1 MDSYL
6 PKIYAL
12 HVPVMHRRHNLGSRA
27 TFCVWPWLRRLL
39 QASDAVDPDIRGAT
53 ELVGDKVWG
62 LDNTKAKET
71 YLCYGQQAEYRS
83 RHIWPAAL
91 NRTESQSLLDPAAP
105 LCVSSWYPFSVG
117 EEKHPQQSVKEQI
130 YGILCQL

>member
-1 MDSYL
+1 MCMAVAAAAAASL
-6 PKIYAL
+6 RCSGP
-12 HVPVMHRRHNLGSRA
+12 RR
-27 TFCVWPWLRRLL
+27 PW
-39 QASDAVDPDIRGAT
+39 GN

-105 LCVSSWYPFSVG
+105 LCFSSWYPFSVG
-117 EEKHPQQSVKEQI
+117 EEKHPQQSLKEQI

>member
-12 HVPVMHRRHNLGSRA
+12 HVPIMHRRHNLGSGA
-27 TFCVWPWLRRLL
+27 TFCVWPRPRQLL
-39 QASDAVDPDIRGAT
+39 QASDAVDPDICEET

-62 LDNTKAKET
+62 LDNMKAKEI
-71 YLCYGQQAEYRS
+71 YLCCGQQAEYRS

-105 LCVSSWYPFSVG
+105 LCFSSWCPFSIG
-117 EEKHPQQSVKEQI
+117 EEKHLQQSVKEQI
-130 YGILCQL
+130 YGILF